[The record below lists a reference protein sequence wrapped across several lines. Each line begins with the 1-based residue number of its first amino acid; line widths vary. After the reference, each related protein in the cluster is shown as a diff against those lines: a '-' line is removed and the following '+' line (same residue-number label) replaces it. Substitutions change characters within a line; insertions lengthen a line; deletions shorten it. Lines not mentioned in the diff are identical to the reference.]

1 MRKLLFWPYQVYV
14 LLVFAPLV
22 IVLTFFAST
31 FSVLFA
37 ILVNPSW
44 ASRNIAAPWARLL
57 GLLTPIFVEI
67 EGSENAR
74 QNQRYVVV
82 ANHQSQYDI
91 LLLYGWLKLDLKWVM
106 KKELRKVPGIGIG
119 CEKVGHIFVDRRR
132 PALARQAISDAL
144 ARLGD
149 GVGIL
154 FFAEGTRSLDGRL
167 LPFKKGAFLT
177 AIDQEL
183 PVLPITI
190 IGTHDVLPAKS
201 LKLFPGRV
209 KLVIHPEI
217 PTQDLVTED
226 HNDLRRKT
234 REIIESALPESLR

>member
-14 LLVFAPLV
+14 LLVFIPLV

-31 FSVLFA
+31 LSVLFA
-37 ILVNPSW
+37 ILVNPTW
-44 ASRNIAAPWARLL
+44 ASRNIASPWAKLL
-57 GLLTPIFVEI
+57 GLLTPISVKV

-74 QNQRYVVV
+74 TNQSYVVV

-91 LLLYGWLKLDLKWVM
+91 LVLYGWLKLDLKWVM
-106 KKELRKVPGIGIG
+106 KKELRKVPAIGIG
-119 CEKVGHIFVDRRR
+119 CEKVGHIFVDRSR
-132 PALARQAISDAL
+132 PALARQAIADAL

-177 AIDQEL
+177 AIDQKL

-190 IGTHDVLPAKS
+190 IGTHDILPSKS
-201 LKLFPGRV
+201 LRLFPGRV
-209 KLVIHPEI
+209 RMVIHPEI
-217 PTQDLVTED
+217 PTADLETDD
-226 HNDLRRKT
+226 HNELRGQT
-234 REIIESALPESLR
+234 RAVIESSQPESLK